1 MGRALLPTALVMSLV
16 LAPVCVRAD
25 TQLSLKSIN
34 VYLPPGDDMFPNGPH
49 ADAVNNNCLGCHSA
63 DMVLNQPNLTRAAWQ
78 EEVMKMIKSYHA
90 PINATVATVAKQG
103 SD

>member
-34 VYLPPGDDMFPNGPH
+34 VDLPPGDDMFPNGP
-49 ADAVNNNCLGCHSA
+49 
-63 DMVLNQPNLTRAAWQ
+63 R
-78 EEVMKMIKSYHA
+78 
-90 PINATVATVAKQG
+90 
-103 SD
+103 